1 VLVVISAVAMLAMA
15 AIRPK
20 KSAVKA
26 DPTAA
31 MGILGDV
38 AKEAFAHDEQLA
50 AKFRSAVKDYSSNM
64 PKSAINKLEKLQSQC
79 KTDADTYAVS
89 VALGVAKA
97 SIGNFEAA
105 IKLYNKAVVIY
116 PTTELAAAIGAAQ
129 QRMGELDQA
138 RDSYEF
144 ALELDPANIDARSAL
159 ATAYVADGMF
169 EQAIEEARLALEQN
183 ENHASSLA
191 TCAICYGILNETL
204 LSKNYTDKAVS
215 SGYKAEK
222 ITSTITALK
231 KKFKR

>member
-1 VLVVISAVAMLAMA
+1 MIFMVPVIAVLMMLF
-15 AIRPK
+15 RPK
-20 KSAVKA
+20 QTKA
-26 DPTAA
+26 KPMTEVLDKL
-31 MGILGDV
+31 LGDF
-38 AKEAFAHDEQLA
+38 AANAFSDDSKVSSA
-50 AKFRSAVKDYSSNM
+50 FRSALNDYSGNM

-79 KTDADTYAVS
+79 QTDADTYAVS

-204 LSKNYTDKAVS
+204 LSKNYTDKAVAN
-215 SGYKAEK
+215 GYKAEK
-222 ITSTITALK
+222 INSTITALK